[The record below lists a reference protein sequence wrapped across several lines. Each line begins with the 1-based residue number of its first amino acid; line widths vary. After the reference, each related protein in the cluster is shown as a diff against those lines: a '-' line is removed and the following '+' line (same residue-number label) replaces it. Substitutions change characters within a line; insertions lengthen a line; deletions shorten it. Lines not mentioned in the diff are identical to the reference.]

1 MDKSLIDDV
10 RRATAT
16 GVNRPLLTYW
26 KARLE
31 ELKGNLIHGSPEMYR
46 EIRGRALEAEEFIK
60 ILESVKE

>member
-16 GVNRPLLTYW
+16 GVNRPLLAYW

-31 ELKGNLIHGSPEMYR
+31 ELKGNLIHGSPDMYR
-46 EIRGRALEAEEFIK
+46 ELRGRALEAEDFVK
-60 ILESVKE
+60 ILENVKE